1 MTATVKEQCD
11 SQGKLLDEFII
22 KKRKVQN
29 KMNPFLK
36 SSEPD
41 LKKLLSTILTI
52 HKNVLYLTYQVD
64 KVRRDISLLQDDKAL
79 QKQANDFYDADPPNV
94 VHPDDVKDLD

>member
-1 MTATVKEQCD
+1 MTSTVEEQCD
-11 SQGKLLDEFII
+11 SEGKLLEKFIN

-64 KVRRDISLLQDDKAL
+64 KIRRDISAMDTDKAL
-79 QKQANDFYDADPPNV
+79 QKQVDEFYPPNV
-94 VHPDDVKDLD
+94 VHPDDARDLD

>member
-1 MTATVKEQCD
+1 
-11 SQGKLLDEFII
+11 
-22 KKRKVQN
+22 
-29 KMNPFLK
+29 MNPFLK

-64 KVRRDISLLQDDKAL
+64 KVRRDIDVMQTDKGL
-79 QKQANDFYDADPPNV
+79 QKQVTEFYDDSNQKV
-94 VHPDDVKDLD
+94 VHPDDIEESV